1 MSNALY
7 DRDFYAWAN
16 EQAGLLRT
24 GRLAEADI
32 ANIAEEIATMGR
44 AEKRELVN
52 RLKVLMA
59 HLLKWQFQPVHR
71 STSWRLTI
79 AEQRRE
85 VLSHLDDNPSLKSL
99 MDQTITSAYAL
110 AILNAAKE
118 TGIDVQGFPAACPW
132 SFKQMTD
139 DKFWP
144 N

>member
-1 MSNALY
+1 MSNTLY

-44 AEKRELVN
+44 AEKGELVN
-52 RLKVLMA
+52 RLKILMA

-71 STSWRLTI
+71 STGWRLTI
-79 AEQRRE
+79 AEQRYE
-85 VLSHLDDNPSLKSL
+85 VLSHLDDNPSLKFL
-99 MDQTITSAYAL
+99 MDQAITSAYAL
-110 AILNAAKE
+110 AILNAAQE
-118 TGIDVQGFPAACPW
+118 TGIDVPGFPAVCPW